1 MEFFLY
7 NFSSLISNFVER
19 LNKLLIC
26 PLKQILCKSLIS
38 LISLQWN
45 YKGTHFYLIRKTRI
59 KPRKFQDQLALSAS
73 LPSQCRISKTCTEKS
88 QVYIYIGFIMQS
100 QVKVDAWVI
109 NFTSLSAI
117 IDYFSLYQF
126 GFVVRRRKIIE
137 NQVLYSQLVA

>member
-7 NFSSLISNFVER
+7 NFSSLISNFVEK
-19 LNKLLIC
+19 LNKLLCC

-38 LISLQWN
+38 LILFQWN